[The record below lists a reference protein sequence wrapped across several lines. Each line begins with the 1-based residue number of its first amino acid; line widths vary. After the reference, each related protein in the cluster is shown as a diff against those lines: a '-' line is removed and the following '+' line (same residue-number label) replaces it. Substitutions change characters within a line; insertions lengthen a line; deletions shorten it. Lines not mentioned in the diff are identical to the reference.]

1 MYLDFYQLREYP
13 FSLACDPRF
22 LYFSG
27 GHKEAMAG
35 LLYGLRERKGVA
47 LLLGEPGTGK
57 TTLLKAVLQM
67 LPGGIVAQTLDTP
80 LHATP
85 AEALRAILAGYG
97 LEAGEGLSAMQARL
111 EQFLHERHQAGECVL
126 LIIDEAQDLNPLV
139 LEQVRLLTN
148 LEAGGHKLL
157 QIILSGQP
165 ELAAHLRTANGR
177 ALHQR
182 VAVRCHLAALSV
194 EETRAY
200 LSARLEQ
207 AGGRKPLFEGPAV
220 ERIHA
225 LAHGVPRVINVVAD
239 HCLLAGF
246 AAQAEVVS
254 LPLVARAAARL
265 DLGTPTGTPA
275 EAPVAP
281 PPAVPASTPA
291 SMPVAAPL
299 RTVVEALAGGRP
311 PALQRFASGWA
322 RWAGLGK

>member
-22 LYFSG
+22 LYFSA

-35 LLYGLRERKGVA
+35 MLYCLRERKGVA

-57 TTLLKAVLQM
+57 TTLLAAVGEM
-67 LPGGIVAQTLDTP
+67 LPGGVVAQSLDTP

-85 AEALRAILAGYG
+85 AEALAAILRGFH
-97 LEAGEGLSAMQARL
+97 LEAEAGGLSGMLSRLQAYLR
-111 EQFLHERHQAGECVL
+111 ERHRAGECVL
-126 LIIDEAQDLNPLV
+126 LLIDEAQDLNPLV

-148 LEAGGHKLL
+148 LELGGHKLL

-182 VAVRCHLAALSV
+182 VAVRCQLAPLSRL
-194 EETRAY
+194 ETQAY
-200 LSARLEQ
+200 LRARLEQ
-207 AGGRKPLFEGPAV
+207 AGSRQPLFEEGAV
-220 ERIHA
+220 ERIHPYSQ
-225 LAHGVPRVINVVAD
+225 GVPRVINVIAD

-246 AAQAEVVS
+246 ASQAPRISPALVDRVAKQLELS
-254 LPLVARAAARL
+254 LPSPAALAVAAARTA
-265 DLGTPTGTPA
+265 GIG
-275 EAPVAP
+275 
-281 PPAVPASTPA
+281 
-291 SMPVAAPL
+291 AAPAAPGS
-299 RTVVEALAGGRP
+299 TQRP

-322 RWAGLGK
+322 RWAGLAEGK

>member
-22 LYFSG
+22 LYFSS

-67 LPGGIVAQTLDTP
+67 LPGGVVAQTLDTP

-85 AEALRAILAGYG
+85 SEAMRAILAGFG
-97 LEAGEGLSAMQARL
+97 LESGEGLSAMQARL
-111 EQFLHERHQAGECVL
+111 EAYLRDRHAAGECVL

-148 LEAGGHKLL
+148 LEEGGHKLL

-165 ELAAHLRTANGR
+165 ELAAHLRTVNGR

-200 LSARLEQ
+200 VSARLEQ
-207 AGGRKPLFEGPAV
+207 AGGRKPLFEAPAV

-246 AAQAEVVS
+246 AAQAAVVS

-265 DLGTPTGTPA
+265 DLGTPAGAPPLPPTPA
-275 EAPVAP
+275 LAAAP
-281 PPAVPASTPA
+281 PSGPVPLPAA
-291 SMPVAAPL
+291 AAPL
-299 RTVVEALAGGRP
+299 AQTVEALGRP